1 MQLWEEMQHKLGI
14 TQPALYDSA
23 PPDVLNQAGWQCR
36 QAVPPQPWRRMCKNY
51 DRRTGGGWTYSN
63 LRFRGGPRGRTSTT
77 VSRVIVTLLHGRHQ
91 HMEASHLCDNKRC
104 CHPSHLVP
112 LSRRHNQ
119 HMGCMKRGGADPFK
133 VVKHFTHLQATLN
146 QPRQMELSRRHMH
159 HTTVTFAYIRRPDT
173 ATNQTAL
180 NDCTFKRDF
189 LAKLFAVKDVFA
201 TVGHVASNLP
211 P

>member
-1 MQLWEEMQHKLGI
+1 
-14 TQPALYDSA
+14 
-23 PPDVLNQAGWQCR
+23 
-36 QAVPPQPWRRMCKNY
+36 
-51 DRRTGGGWTYSN
+51 
-63 LRFRGGPRGRTSTT
+63 
-77 VSRVIVTLLHGRHQ
+77 
-91 HMEASHLCDNKRC
+91 
-104 CHPSHLVP
+104 
-112 LSRRHNQ
+112 
-119 HMGCMKRGGADPFK
+119 
-133 VVKHFTHLQATLN
+133 
-146 QPRQMELSRRHMH
+146 MH